1 MSKVKFH
8 TVDQPDSDTATFV
21 LSCNRLEVLRKTMA
35 SFLATR
41 DYETKMIIVDDSA
54 ADGVFEKLV
63 EEYGSY
69 CDVICF
75 PRNRTQWW
83 AMDFMVSYC
92 DSEYIFYL
100 EDDWEF
106 LKSGYLND
114 SKRILQK
121 YRNIGT
127 VDISW
132 RTFEW
137 QGIKAYD
144 KTLVTFKAD
153 DGAEV
158 SYYNK
163 KPWTITDY
171 HLAWYG
177 WVGSPNLKRRD
188 DLIWLGRV
196 EKWHNEWNID
206 RKFYALG
213 YKAVFLGGQEY
224 VRHLG
229 DDCSAIAGRRPDD
242 SKTPDDFIPNE
253 LKHDRIWPQ
262 LNWRWLDKEY
272 RHPYDITIV
281 SMMVDLSRGDRT
293 FEQHYLE
300 GMKKLLNTR
309 HRLVL
314 HCDEK
319 YFDLMKQLRGSREI
333 TLVPFTTDNIEK
345 CDFFQ
350 GVQDIISKFGWV
362 AQSAWMR
369 DSVIKSR
376 YYVAMTLMKQ
386 RMLDEATKSSNSSFF
401 YWVDSGITNSY
412 HIDGEL
418 DQFYF
423 TRIPKDKFFITS
435 YPYYT
440 NTEIH
445 GYNINGM
452 IERCTRNP
460 NYVCRATLFGGTK
473 AQIQQMT
480 ALFYAEVIWAIENGY
495 MGTEEAFY
503 TILSITQPDLFNRIE
518 MPNGDIKN
526 YLNTLRQ
533 S

>member
-1 MSKVKFH
+1 MV
-8 TVDQPDSDTATFV
+8 
-21 LSCNRLEVLRKTMA
+21 
-35 SFLATR
+35 
-41 DYETKMIIVDDSA
+41 IVDDSA
-54 ADGVFEKLV
+54 VEGVFEKLV
-63 EEYGSY
+63 EEYGVY

-75 PRNRTQWW
+75 PRNRSQWW

-106 LKSGYLND
+106 LRSGYLND
-114 SKRILQK
+114 SKRILKK

-127 VDISW
+127 IDISW

-144 KTLVTFKAD
+144 KQLVTFKAD
-153 DGAEV
+153 DGVDV

-163 KPWTITDY
+163 IPWTITDY

-206 RKFYALG
+206 RKFYAMG

-229 DDCSAIAGRRPDD
+229 DNCSAIAGRRPDD
-242 SKTPDDFIPNE
+242 SKTPDDYVPNE
-253 LKHDRIWPQ
+253 LKHDRIYPQ
-262 LNWRWLDKEY
+262 LNYRWLDKGY
-272 RHPYDITIV
+272 RHPYDITVV
-281 SMMVDLSRGDRT
+281 SMMVDLNRGDRS
-293 FEQHYLE
+293 FEGHYLE
-300 GMKKLLNTR
+300 GIKKLLNTR

-319 YFDLMKQLRGSREI
+319 YFEQMRQLRGGREI
-333 TLVPFTTDNIEK
+333 TLIPFNTAIIEQS
-345 CDFFQ
+345 DFFQ
-350 GVQDIISKFGWV
+350 GVQDVISKYGWLN
-362 AQSAWMR
+362 QSAWMNN
-369 DSVIKSR
+369 SVIGSR
-376 YYVAMTLMKQ
+376 YYIAMTLMKQ
-386 RMLDEATKSSNSSFF
+386 RLLNEATLNSNSSYF
-401 YWVDSGITNSY
+401 YWVDSGMTNSF
-412 HIDGEL
+412 HIEGEL

-423 TRIPKDKFFITS
+423 TRIPKDKFFLTS

-440 NTEIH
+440 NTEVH
-445 GYNINGM
+445 GYNMNGM
-452 IERCTRNP
+452 IERCARNP

-473 AQIQQMT
+473 EQIQQLT
-480 ALFYAEVIWAIENGY
+480 PIFYDEVSWAIKNGY

-503 TILSITQPDLFNRIE
+503 TILSVLYPDLFNRIE

-526 YLNTLRQ
+526 FLGTLRQ
-533 S
+533 C

>member
-1 MSKVKFH
+1 MV
-8 TVDQPDSDTATFV
+8 
-21 LSCNRLEVLRKTMA
+21 
-35 SFLATR
+35 
-41 DYETKMIIVDDSA
+41 IVDDSA
-54 ADGVFEKLV
+54 VEGVFEKLV
-63 EEYGSY
+63 EEYGTY

-75 PRNRTQWW
+75 PRNRSQWW

-106 LKSGYLND
+106 LKPGYLID

-144 KTLVTFKAD
+144 KNLITFTAN
-153 DGAEV
+153 DGTKV

-206 RKFYALG
+206 RKFLALG

-242 SKTPDDFIPNE
+242 TKTPEDYIPNE
-253 LKHDRIWPQ
+253 LKHDRIYPQ
-262 LNWRWLDKEY
+262 FNYRFLDKGY
-272 RHPYDITIV
+272 RHPHDITLV
-281 SMMVDLSRGDRT
+281 SMLVDLGRNDRD
-293 FEQHYLE
+293 FETHYLE
-300 GMKKLLNTR
+300 GVKKILNTR
-309 HRLVL
+309 HRLIL

-319 YFDLMKQLRGSREI
+319 HFELMKKLRGNHDL
-333 TLVPFTTDNIEK
+333 TLVKFNTTDIEA
-345 CDFFQ
+345 CDYFQ
-350 GVQDIISKFGWV
+350 GVLDVVSSFGWDT
-362 AQSAWMR
+362 QSAWMK
-369 DSVIKSR
+369 DSVISSR
-376 YYVAMTLMKQ
+376 HYVAMTLMKQ
-386 RMLDEATKSSNSSFF
+386 RMLDAATRTNNSSYF
-401 YWVDSGITNSY
+401 YWIDSGICNSF
-412 HIDGEL
+412 HISDDL
-418 DQFYF
+418 NQFYF

-440 NTEIH
+440 NAEIH

-473 AQIQQMT
+473 QQIQHVT
-480 ALFYAEVIWAIENGY
+480 PLFYSEIEWAIQNKY

-503 TILSITQPDLFNRIE
+503 TILSVLYPESFTRIE
-518 MPNGDIKN
+518 MPSGDVKN
-526 YLNTLRQ
+526 FLNTLKQ
-533 S
+533 Y